1 MCAQKFNGPLW
12 MSYCPTFWH
21 FKIARRPFSQQ
32 ILATQSAWRCTF
44 WVCPGVVWRHHE
56 RRVGALRRFLGL
68 VLFILGLAAATL
80 GGLAVS
86 AFGTNGTL
94 QTMSPAL
101 QSSEKSY
108 AIVADILAI
117 DAGFPGSSQLGEVT
131 IGAESID
138 GGSLFIGYGQ
148 RSDVNAYLA
157 QVQFDAVT
165 QQGDGWDTRTVP
177 GRNEPGPSEDQNFW
191 LDSSTGVD
199 PDIVF
204 DTAGSD
210 QLTVVVMN
218 QDQQPGV
225 SAALYVGYESDIV
238 FPVSAAALA
247 VGAVLVVLGVVM
259 MFRRGRS
266 PKSVNMEDTTAAMA
280 SPAAPEDSV
289 HQAAS
294 GHDRDGE

>member
-1 MCAQKFNGPLW
+1 M
-12 MSYCPTFWH
+12 
-21 FKIARRPFSQQ
+21 
-32 ILATQSAWRCTF
+32 
-44 WVCPGVVWRHHE
+44 
-56 RRVGALRRFLGL
+56 RRFLGL
-68 VLFILGLAAATL
+68 VLFILGLAAVTL

-86 AFGTNGTL
+86 AFGTSGSL
-94 QTMSPAL
+94 QTTSPPL
-101 QSSEKSY
+101 QTSEKSY

-131 IGAESID
+131 IGAESLNGD
-138 GGSLFIGYGQ
+138 LLFIGYGQ

-177 GRNEPGPSEDQNFW
+177 GRNEPATPEDQAFW

-199 PDIVF
+199 PNIVF
-204 DTAGSD
+204 DIAGSD

-225 SAALYVGYESDIV
+225 NAELYVGYESEIV
-238 FPVSAAALA
+238 FPVSAAAIA
-247 VGAVLVVLGVVM
+247 VGVVFVVLGVVL

-266 PKSVNMEDTTAAMA
+266 PKSAKIEDTSAALA
-280 SPAAPEDSV
+280 SPADSGDSV
-289 HQAAS
+289 HQTAS